1 MSSYPK
7 NIVLVNLKRF
17 NAPPPETRA
26 IVMRAAEMAEK
37 RGWAASERAA
47 QESTETL
54 RRNGV
59 KINATPPGLERELQR
74 IGERFSSEWVK
85 AVGADSLEVFIPYFM
100 AARQ

>member
-1 MSSYPK
+1 M
-7 NIVLVNLKRF
+7 LVNLKRF

-26 IVMRAAEMAEK
+26 IVMRDAEMAEK
-37 RGWAASERAA
+37 RGWAASEPAA

-59 KINATPPGLERELQR
+59 KINAPPPGLERELQR
-74 IGERFSSEWVK
+74 IGKRFSSQWGK

>member
-1 MSSYPK
+1 MTWYPK
-7 NIVLVNLKRF
+7 NIVLVKLERF
-17 NAPPPETRA
+17 NALPPGTRA

-37 RGWAASERAA
+37 RGLAASELAE

-85 AVGADSLEVFIPYFM
+85 AVGAHALEVFIPYFM
-100 AARQ
+100 AASK